1 MGHIQCIGGTSSFT
15 AIQIMSSATVNYELL
30 LFLVNTLQTNAETI
44 SAQVITNSASFD
56 DDQLMA
62 DTWSQLN
69 ASAQDEI
76 AADVQHVLDGISL
89 DLAFMI

>member
-1 MGHIQCIGGTSSFT
+1 MT
-15 AIQIMSSATVNYELL
+15 SATANYELL
-30 LFLVNTLQTNAETI
+30 LFLVNTLQTNAQTI
-44 SAQVITNSASFD
+44 TAQVITASASFD
-56 DDQLMA
+56 NDQLMA
-62 DTWSQLN
+62 DTWTQLN